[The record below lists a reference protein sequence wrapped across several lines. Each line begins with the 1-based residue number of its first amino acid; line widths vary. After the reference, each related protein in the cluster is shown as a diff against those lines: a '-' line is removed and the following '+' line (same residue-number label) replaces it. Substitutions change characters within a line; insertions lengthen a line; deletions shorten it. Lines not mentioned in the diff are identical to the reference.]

1 MQGTMN
7 INSTPNNRLIWRNV

>member
-7 INSTPNNRLIWRNV
+7 IKLTTQN